1 MRKAIGL
8 LMLLMLALSGNVA
21 MAQTFPALTGRV
33 VDEANLLDPA
43 QEAALTAKLQGLE
56 TRTNRQFVV
65 ATLNSLQGYDIA
77 DYGYQLGRHWAIGQ
91 DGKGEAEKDNGAI
104 LIIAPNERKLR
115 IEVGYGLEPVLT
127 DGFSS
132 SVIRN
137 DITPLFKAGDFAGG
151 INAGVD
157 KVIAQIELPP
167 EEAAK
172 VAAEAAKS
180 QKNSGDGGEI
190 SSVIFWL
197 FVFFFFILP
206 IIRSMR
212 RQGRKYK
219 GKRRDDDDD
228 DDWGGPVIIWGGGSG
243 FGGGS
248 SWGGGGGG
256 FGGFGGGGGSFG
268 GGGASGGW

>member
-77 DYGYQLGRHWAIGQ
+77 DYGYQLGRHWALGQ
-91 DGKGEAEKDNGAI
+91 DGKGETEKDNGAI

-206 IIRSMR
+206 IIRLMR